1 MHIEELVTKIQPLSG
16 DIIKAAQKR
25 FDNLI
30 KPVGSLALL
39 ESMTARY
46 AGILGSSDK
55 QLVVIPENRL
65 LLLWGEMKHAAEIE
79 TAMLK
84 KKAVS
89 VYASH
94 VSAKVIP
101 LLVIGESAYDLLE
114 EGAMLTAEYIAEEQS
129 GLICLGTFEKEL
141 RPDWQDLP
149 EEEDGLAFLDRLQCP
164 AVAAMTGAI
173 LQAAGMRVPVMLDGV
188 ATCLAALAASK
199 FNPYVLQYCFAGDE
213 SAETVCR
220 HVGEPENVG
229 TDDFAPVLVNNARKR
244 DPYAQDP
251 VTWDPAP
258 VRKFP
263 QAAAQ
268 FPVPVQRIGKDHFLP
283 YILQDFSLQVCQR
296 HTDMVDR
303 YVDPDRVG
311 SIRFQTDPSGPASA
325 GRLFTA
331 ALLQNPVPDHKID
344 IIDDRGHTQAQL
356 RSYIR
361 PGHFHP
367 APQQL
372 QYICLALPFIL

>member
-65 LLLWGEMKHAAEIE
+65 LLLWGEAKHAAEIE

-94 VSAKVIP
+94 FNAKVIP
-101 LLVIGESAYDLLE
+101 LLVISESSYDLLE
-114 EGAMLTAEYIAEEQS
+114 EGAMLTAEYIGEEKA
-129 GLICLGTFEKEL
+129 GLICLGTFEKDL
-141 RPDWQDLP
+141 RHDWQDLP
-149 EEEDGLAFLDRLQCP
+149 EEDDGLAFLDRLQCP
-164 AVAAMTGAI
+164 PVSAMTGAI
-173 LQAAGMRVPVMLDGV
+173 LQAAGMRVPIMLDGV

-213 SAETVCR
+213 SAE
-220 HVGEPENVG
+220 
-229 TDDFAPVLVNNARKR
+229 A
-244 DPYAQDP
+244 
-251 VTWDPAP
+251 
-258 VRKFP
+258 
-263 QAAAQ
+263 
-268 FPVPVQRIGKDHFLP
+268 
-283 YILQDFSLQVCQR
+283 
-296 HTDMVDR
+296 
-303 YVDPDRVG
+303 G
-311 SIRFQTDPSGPASA
+311 SV
-325 GRLFTA
+325 
-331 ALLQNPVPDHKID
+331 ALLQE
-344 IIDDRGHTQAQL
+344 L
-356 RSYIR
+356 
-361 PGHFHP
+361 
-367 APQQL
+367 QL
-372 QYICLALPFIL
+372 QAPLRLSLKNAEGVGALTCLRLFDAGIKAYREMETLKKPAYIMKKKTIL

>member
-65 LLLWGEMKHAAEIE
+65 LLLWGEAKHAAEIE

-94 VSAKVIP
+94 VNAKVIP
-101 LLVIGESAYDLLE
+101 LLVISESSYDLLE
-114 EGAMLTAEYIAEEQS
+114 EGAMLTAEYIGEEKA
-129 GLICLGTFEKEL
+129 GLICLGTFEKDL
-141 RPDWQDLP
+141 RPDWQDLTV
-149 EEEDGLAFLDRLQCP
+149 EEDGLALLDRLQCP

-213 SAETVCR
+213 SAET
-220 HVGEPENVG
+220 
-229 TDDFAPVLVNNARKR
+229 
-244 DPYAQDP
+244 
-251 VTWDPAP
+251 
-258 VRKFP
+258 
-263 QAAAQ
+263 
-268 FPVPVQRIGKDHFLP
+268 
-283 YILQDFSLQVCQR
+283 
-296 HTDMVDR
+296 
-303 YVDPDRVG
+303 G
-311 SIRFQTDPSGPASA
+311 S
-325 GRLFTA
+325 A
-331 ALLQNPVPDHKID
+331 ALLQK
-344 IIDDRGHTQAQL
+344 L
-356 RSYIR
+356 
-361 PGHFHP
+361 
-367 APQQL
+367 QL
-372 QYICLALPFIL
+372 QAPLRLSLHNAEGVGALTCLRLFDAGIKAYREMETFEEAGVHNEKEDYSLKVQEDKKLKG